1 MWSVIS
7 NMSRIYN
14 DSKVDTK
21 TKVINYFGRS
31 IEIMNFIFFHE
42 HNGEA
47 PTTLNTDASEFEG
60 NGVVNLVYPDNLV
73 NNREEYGNSYTVFFI
88 SIHHDSVLQS
98 GGSITT
104 TEKKYTNAKGS
115 AMKQLASEDGGKV
128 VLQGGAALG
137 VGAAG
142 AALGNKI
149 GNTIGGNLFGGS
161 AWGMAG
167 QAIGAGIGAGGASKF
182 VEDQL
187 VDSTGKSKIEYKQQ
201 KACIVLPTPNIST
214 NYSLSWS
221 ETDNFTLGNLMKIGG
236 NIGNTLNSEN
246 VSGFIDTIKEG
257 VSKNS
262 DIGLALMSKAPMYG
276 DVLSKS
282 MGKTYNPR
290 KEQLFKEVNFRDFN
304 FTYTFAPRSEQ
315 EAKNVMAIINQF
327 KYHAHPDMK
336 DGDFLFI
343 YPSEFDIVHYFDGRP
358 NKLMPRHA
366 TSVLNS
372 VTIDYSPN
380 GNYSVFPNGMP
391 TMIRMTLNFKEL
403 AILTKK
409 DIAAGY

>member
-1 MWSVIS
+1 MF
-7 NMSRIYN
+7 NKNIYGKIMPIFNN
-14 DSKVDTK
+14 D
-21 TKVINYFGRS
+21 I
-31 IEIMNFIFFHE
+31 
-42 HNGEA
+42 EA

-60 NGVVNLVYPDNLV
+60 NGVVNLVYPDDLV

-98 GGSITT
+98 GGSIST

-115 AMKQLASEDGGKV
+115 AIKKLATEQGGQA
-128 VLQGGAALG
+128 VLTGGAALG
-137 VGAAG
+137 MGTAMG
-142 AALGNKI
+142 ALGSKAGSMAGGVFG
-149 GNTIGGNLFGGS
+149 GNAFEMVGKGVGVTIG
-161 AWGMAG
+161 
-167 QAIGAGIGAGGASKF
+167 ASVASDF
-182 VEDQL
+182 VSDQL
-187 VDSTGKSKIEYKQQ
+187 VDSTGKSKVEYKQQ
-201 KACIVLPTPNIST
+201 KACIVLPTPNVST

-221 ETDNFTLGNLMKIGG
+221 ETDNFTLGNLMEIGG

-246 VSGFIDTIKEG
+246 VDGFMNTMGEIVK
-257 VSKNS
+257 KNS

-276 DVLSKS
+276 DVLSKA

>member
-1 MWSVIS
+1 MPIF
-7 NMSRIYN
+7 NN
-14 DSKVDTK
+14 D
-21 TKVINYFGRS
+21 I
-31 IEIMNFIFFHE
+31 
-42 HNGEA
+42 EA
-47 PTTLNTDASEFEG
+47 PTSLNTDASEFEG
-60 NGVVNLVYPDNLV
+60 NGVVNLVYPDDLV

-88 SIHHDSVLQS
+88 SVHHDSVLQS
-98 GGSITT
+98 GGSIST

-115 AMKQLASEDGGKV
+115 AIKKLATEQGGQT
-128 VLQGGAALG
+128 VLTGGAALG
-137 VGAAG
+137 MGTAMG
-142 AALGNKI
+142 ALGSKAGSMAGGVFG
-149 GNTIGGNLFGGS
+149 GNAFGMVGKGVGVTIG
-161 AWGMAG
+161 
-167 QAIGAGIGAGGASKF
+167 ASVASEF
-182 VEDQL
+182 VSDQL
-187 VDSTGKSKIEYKQQ
+187 VDSTGKSKVEYKQQ
-201 KACIVLPTPNIST
+201 KACIVLPTPNVST

-221 ETDNFTLGNLMKIGG
+221 ETDNFTLGNLMEIGG

-246 VSGFIDTIKEG
+246 VDGFMNTMGKIVK
-257 VSKNS
+257 KNS

-276 DVLSKS
+276 DVLSKA

-304 FTYTFAPRSEQ
+304 FTYTFSPRSEQ

>member
-1 MWSVIS
+1 MF
-7 NMSRIYN
+7 NKNIYGKIMPIFNN
-14 DSKVDTK
+14 D
-21 TKVINYFGRS
+21 I
-31 IEIMNFIFFHE
+31 
-42 HNGEA
+42 EA

-60 NGVVNLVYPDNLV
+60 NGVVNLVYPDDLV

-88 SIHHDSVLQS
+88 SVHHDSVLQS
-98 GGSITT
+98 GGSIST

-115 AMKQLASEDGGKV
+115 AIKKLATEQGGQT
-128 VLQGGAALG
+128 VLTGGAALG
-137 VGAAG
+137 MGTAMG
-142 AALGNKI
+142 ALGNKV
-149 GNTIGGNLFGGS
+149 GSMVGGVFGGNAFGMVGK
-161 AWGMAG
+161 GVGFTM
-167 QAIGAGIGAGGASKF
+167 GASVASDF
-182 VEDQL
+182 VSDQL
-187 VDSTGKSKIEYKQQ
+187 VDSTGKSKVEYKQQ
-201 KACIVLPTPNIST
+201 KACIVLPTPNVST

-221 ETDNFTLGNLMKIGG
+221 ETDNFTLGNLMEIGG

-246 VSGFIDTIKEG
+246 VDGFMNTMGEIVK
-257 VSKNS
+257 KNS

-276 DVLSKS
+276 DVLSKA

>member
-1 MWSVIS
+1 MF
-7 NMSRIYN
+7 NKNIYGKIMPIFNN
-14 DSKVDTK
+14 D
-21 TKVINYFGRS
+21 I
-31 IEIMNFIFFHE
+31 
-42 HNGEA
+42 EA
-47 PTTLNTDASEFEG
+47 PTSLNTDASEFEG
-60 NGVVNLVYPDNLV
+60 NGVVNLVYPDDLV

-88 SIHHDSVLQS
+88 SVHHDSVLQS
-98 GGSITT
+98 GGSIST

-115 AMKQLASEDGGKV
+115 AIKKLASEQGGQA
-128 VLQGGAALG
+128 VLTGGAALG
-137 VGAAG
+137 MGTAMG
-142 AALGNKI
+142 ALGSKAGSMAGGVFG
-149 GNTIGGNLFGGS
+149 GNAFGMVGKGVGVTIG
-161 AWGMAG
+161 
-167 QAIGAGIGAGGASKF
+167 ASVASEF
-182 VEDQL
+182 VSDQL
-187 VDSTGKSKIEYKQQ
+187 VDSTGKSKVEYKQQ
-201 KACIVLPTPNIST
+201 KACIVLPTPNVST

-221 ETDNFTLGNLMKIGG
+221 ETDNFTLGNLMEIGG

-246 VSGFIDTIKEG
+246 VDGFMNTMGEIVK
-257 VSKNS
+257 KNS

-276 DVLSKS
+276 DVLSKA

-304 FTYTFAPRSEQ
+304 FTYTFSPRSEQ

>member
-1 MWSVIS
+1 MF
-7 NMSRIYN
+7 NKNIYGKIMPIFNN
-14 DSKVDTK
+14 DID
-21 TKVINYFGRS
+21 
-31 IEIMNFIFFHE
+31 
-42 HNGEA
+42 A

-60 NGVVNLVYPDNLV
+60 NGVVNLVYPDDLV

-88 SIHHDSVLQS
+88 SVHHDSVLQS
-98 GGSITT
+98 GGSIST

-115 AMKQLASEDGGKV
+115 AIKKLATEQGGQA
-128 VLQGGAALG
+128 VLTGGAALG
-137 VGAAG
+137 MGTAMG
-142 AALGNKI
+142 ALGSKAGSMAGGVFG
-149 GNTIGGNLFGGS
+149 GNAFGMVGKGVGVTIG
-161 AWGMAG
+161 
-167 QAIGAGIGAGGASKF
+167 ASVASEF
-182 VEDQL
+182 VSDQL
-187 VDSTGKSKIEYKQQ
+187 VDSTGKSKVEYKQQ
-201 KACIVLPTPNIST
+201 KACIVLPTPNVST

-221 ETDNFTLGNLMKIGG
+221 ETDNFTLGNLMEIGG

-246 VSGFIDTIKEG
+246 VDGFMNTMGEIVK
-257 VSKNS
+257 KNS

-276 DVLSKS
+276 DVLSKA

>member
-1 MWSVIS
+1 MF
-7 NMSRIYN
+7 NKNIYGKIMPIFNN
-14 DSKVDTK
+14 D
-21 TKVINYFGRS
+21 
-31 IEIMNFIFFHE
+31 IES
-42 HNGEA
+42 

-60 NGVVNLVYPDNLV
+60 NGVVNLVYPDDLV

-88 SIHHDSVLQS
+88 SVHHDSVLQS
-98 GGSITT
+98 GGSIST

-115 AMKQLASEDGGKV
+115 AIKKLATEQGGQA
-128 VLQGGAALG
+128 VLTGGAALG
-137 VGAAG
+137 MGTAMG
-142 AALGNKI
+142 ALGSKAGSMAGGVFG
-149 GNTIGGNLFGGS
+149 GNAFEMVGKGVGVTIG
-161 AWGMAG
+161 
-167 QAIGAGIGAGGASKF
+167 ASVASEF
-182 VEDQL
+182 VSDQL
-187 VDSTGKSKIEYKQQ
+187 VDSTGKSKVEYKQQ
-201 KACIVLPTPNIST
+201 KACIVLPTPNVST

-221 ETDNFTLGNLMKIGG
+221 ETDNFTLGNLMEIGG

-246 VSGFIDTIKEG
+246 VDGFMNTMGEIVK
-257 VSKNS
+257 KNS

-276 DVLSKS
+276 DVLSKA

>member
-1 MWSVIS
+1 MF
-7 NMSRIYN
+7 NKNIYGKIMPIFNN
-14 DSKVDTK
+14 D
-21 TKVINYFGRS
+21 I
-31 IEIMNFIFFHE
+31 
-42 HNGEA
+42 EA

-60 NGVVNLVYPDNLV
+60 NGVVNLVYPDDLV

-88 SIHHDSVLQS
+88 SVHHDSVLQS
-98 GGSITT
+98 GGSIST

-115 AMKQLASEDGGKV
+115 AIKKLATEQGGQA
-128 VLQGGAALG
+128 VLTGGAALG
-137 VGAAG
+137 MGTAMG
-142 AALGNKI
+142 ALGSKAVSMAGGVFG
-149 GNTIGGNLFGGS
+149 GNAFGMVGKGVGVTIG
-161 AWGMAG
+161 
-167 QAIGAGIGAGGASKF
+167 ASIASEF
-182 VEDQL
+182 VSDQL
-187 VDSTGKSKIEYKQQ
+187 VDSTGKSKVEYKQQ
-201 KACIVLPTPNIST
+201 KACIVLPTPNVST

-221 ETDNFTLGNLMKIGG
+221 ETDNFTLGNLMEIGG

-246 VSGFIDTIKEG
+246 VDGFMNTMGEIVK
-257 VSKNS
+257 KNS

-276 DVLSKS
+276 DVLSKA

>member
-1 MWSVIS
+1 MF
-7 NMSRIYN
+7 NKNIYGKIMPIFNN
-14 DSKVDTK
+14 D
-21 TKVINYFGRS
+21 I
-31 IEIMNFIFFHE
+31 
-42 HNGEA
+42 EA

-60 NGVVNLVYPDNLV
+60 NGVVNLVYPDDLV

-88 SIHHDSVLQS
+88 SVHHDSVLQS
-98 GGSITT
+98 GESIST

-115 AMKQLASEDGGKV
+115 AIKKLASEQGGQA
-128 VLQGGAALG
+128 VLTGGAALG
-137 VGAAG
+137 MGTAMG
-142 AALGNKI
+142 ALGSKAGSMAGGVFG
-149 GNTIGGNLFGGS
+149 GNAFGMVGKGVGVTIG
-161 AWGMAG
+161 
-167 QAIGAGIGAGGASKF
+167 ASVASEF
-182 VEDQL
+182 VSDQL
-187 VDSTGKSKIEYKQQ
+187 VDSTGKSKVEYKQQ
-201 KACIVLPTPNIST
+201 KACIVLPTPNVST

-221 ETDNFTLGNLMKIGG
+221 ETDNFTLGNLMEIGG

-246 VSGFIDTIKEG
+246 VDGFMNTMGEIVK
-257 VSKNS
+257 KNS

-276 DVLSKS
+276 DVLSKA

-304 FTYTFAPRSEQ
+304 FTYTFSPRSEQ

>member
-1 MWSVIS
+1 MF
-7 NMSRIYN
+7 NKNIYGKIMPIFNN
-14 DSKVDTK
+14 D
-21 TKVINYFGRS
+21 
-31 IEIMNFIFFHE
+31 IES
-42 HNGEA
+42 

-60 NGVVNLVYPDNLV
+60 NGVVNLVYPDDLV

-88 SIHHDSVLQS
+88 SVHHDSVLQG
-98 GGSITT
+98 GGSIST

-115 AMKQLASEDGGKV
+115 AIKKLATEQGGQT
-128 VLQGGAALG
+128 VLTGGAALG
-137 VGAAG
+137 MGTAMGALGSKAGSMVGGVFGGNAFGIVGKEVGFVAG
-142 AALGNKI
+142 A
-149 GNTIGGNLFGGS
+149 S
-161 AWGMAG
+161 V
-167 QAIGAGIGAGGASKF
+167 ASDF
-182 VEDQL
+182 VSNQL

-201 KACIVLPTPNIST
+201 KACIVLPTPNVST

-221 ETDNFTLGNLMKIGG
+221 ETDNFLLGNLMEIGG
-236 NIGNTLNSEN
+236 NIGNILNSKN
-246 VSGFIDTIKEG
+246 VDGFMNTMDEVIK
-257 VSKNS
+257 KNS

-276 DVLSKS
+276 DVLSKA

-304 FTYTFAPRSEQ
+304 FTYTFSPRSEQ

>member
-1 MWSVIS
+1 MPIF
-7 NMSRIYN
+7 NN
-14 DSKVDTK
+14 D
-21 TKVINYFGRS
+21 I
-31 IEIMNFIFFHE
+31 
-42 HNGEA
+42 EA
-47 PTTLNTDASEFEG
+47 PTSLNTDASEFEG
-60 NGVVNLVYPDNLV
+60 NGVVNLVYPDDLV

-88 SIHHDSVLQS
+88 SVHHDSVLQS
-98 GGSITT
+98 GGSIST

-115 AMKQLASEDGGKV
+115 AIKKLASEQGGQA
-128 VLQGGAALG
+128 VLTGGAALG
-137 VGAAG
+137 MGTAMG
-142 AALGNKI
+142 ALGSKVGSMAEGVFG
-149 GNTIGGNLFGGS
+149 GNSFEMVGKGVGVTIGALV
-161 AWGMAG
+161 
-167 QAIGAGIGAGGASKF
+167 ASEF
-182 VEDQL
+182 VSDQL
-187 VDSTGKSKIEYKQQ
+187 VDSTGKSKVEYKQQ
-201 KACIVLPTPNIST
+201 KACIVLPTPNVST

-221 ETDNFTLGNLMKIGG
+221 ETDNFTLGNLMEIGG
-236 NIGNTLNSEN
+236 NISNTLNSEN
-246 VSGFIDTIKEG
+246 VDGFMNTMGEIVK
-257 VSKNS
+257 KNS

-276 DVLSKS
+276 DVLSKA

-304 FTYTFAPRSEQ
+304 FTYTFSPRSEQ

>member
-1 MWSVIS
+1 MF
-7 NMSRIYN
+7 NKNIYGKIMPIFNN
-14 DSKVDTK
+14 D
-21 TKVINYFGRS
+21 I
-31 IEIMNFIFFHE
+31 
-42 HNGEA
+42 EA

-60 NGVVNLVYPDNLV
+60 NGVVNLVYPNDLV

-88 SIHHDSVLQS
+88 SVHHDSVLQS
-98 GGSITT
+98 GGSIST

-115 AMKQLASEDGGKV
+115 AIKKLATEQGGQA
-128 VLQGGAALG
+128 VLTGGAALG
-137 VGAAG
+137 MGTAMG
-142 AALGNKI
+142 ALGNKA
-149 GNTIGGNLFGGS
+149 GNTFGGLLGS
-161 AWGMAG
+161 NAIGMAG
-167 QAIGAGIGAGGASKF
+167 KGVGFAVGASVASEF
-182 VEDQL
+182 VSDQL

-201 KACIVLPTPNIST
+201 KACIVLPTPNVST

-221 ETDNFTLGNLMKIGG
+221 ETDNFLLGNLMEIGG

-246 VSGFIDTIKEG
+246 VDGFMNTMDEVIK
-257 VSKNS
+257 KNS

-276 DVLSKS
+276 DVLSKA

-304 FTYTFAPRSEQ
+304 FTYTFSPRSEQ

>member
-1 MWSVIS
+1 MF
-7 NMSRIYN
+7 NKNIYGKIMPIFNN
-14 DSKVDTK
+14 D
-21 TKVINYFGRS
+21 I
-31 IEIMNFIFFHE
+31 
-42 HNGEA
+42 EA

-60 NGVVNLVYPDNLV
+60 NGVVNLVYPDDLV

-88 SIHHDSVLQS
+88 SVHHDSVLQS
-98 GGSITT
+98 GGSIST

-115 AMKQLASEDGGKV
+115 AIKKLATEQGGQA
-128 VLQGGAALG
+128 VLTGGAALG
-137 VGAAG
+137 MGTAMG
-142 AALGNKI
+142 ALGSKTCSMAGGVFG
-149 GNTIGGNLFGGS
+149 GNAFGMVGKGVGVTIG
-161 AWGMAG
+161 
-167 QAIGAGIGAGGASKF
+167 ASIASEF
-182 VEDQL
+182 VSDQL
-187 VDSTGKSKIEYKQQ
+187 VDSTGKSKVEYKQQ
-201 KACIVLPTPNIST
+201 KACIVLPTPNVST

-221 ETDNFTLGNLMKIGG
+221 ETDNFTLGNLMEIGG

-246 VSGFIDTIKEG
+246 VDGFMNTMDEIVK
-257 VSKNS
+257 KNS

-276 DVLSKS
+276 DVLSKA

-366 TSVLNS
+366 TSILNS

-380 GNYSVFPNGMP
+380 GNYSVFSNGMP

>member
-1 MWSVIS
+1 MF
-7 NMSRIYN
+7 NKNIYGKIMPIFNN
-14 DSKVDTK
+14 D
-21 TKVINYFGRS
+21 I
-31 IEIMNFIFFHE
+31 
-42 HNGEA
+42 EA

-60 NGVVNLVYPDNLV
+60 NGVVNLVYPDDLV

-88 SIHHDSVLQS
+88 SVHHDSVLQS
-98 GGSITT
+98 GGSIST

-115 AMKQLASEDGGKV
+115 AIKKLATEQGGQA
-128 VLQGGAALG
+128 VLTGGAALG
-137 VGAAG
+137 MGTAMG
-142 AALGNKI
+142 ALGSKAGSMAGGVFGGNAFGMVGKGI
-149 GNTIGGNLFGGS
+149 GVTIG
-161 AWGMAG
+161 
-167 QAIGAGIGAGGASKF
+167 ASVASEF
-182 VEDQL
+182 VSDQL
-187 VDSTGKSKIEYKQQ
+187 VDSTGKSKVEYKQQ
-201 KACIVLPTPNIST
+201 KACIVLPTPNVST

-221 ETDNFTLGNLMKIGG
+221 ETDNFTLGNLMEIGG

-246 VSGFIDTIKEG
+246 VDGFMNTMGEIVK
-257 VSKNS
+257 KNS

-276 DVLSKS
+276 DVLSKA

-366 TSVLNS
+366 TSVLSS

>member
-1 MWSVIS
+1 MF
-7 NMSRIYN
+7 NKNIYGKIMPIFNN
-14 DSKVDTK
+14 D
-21 TKVINYFGRS
+21 I
-31 IEIMNFIFFHE
+31 
-42 HNGEA
+42 EA

-60 NGVVNLVYPDNLV
+60 NGVVNLVYPDDLV

-88 SIHHDSVLQS
+88 SVHHDSVLQS
-98 GGSITT
+98 GGSIST

-115 AMKQLASEDGGKV
+115 AIKKLATEQGGQA
-128 VLQGGAALG
+128 VLTGGAALG
-137 VGAAG
+137 MGTAMG
-142 AALGNKI
+142 ALGSKA
-149 GNTIGGNLFGGS
+149 GSMAGGVFGGNAF
-161 AWGMAG
+161 GMAG
-167 QAIGAGIGAGGASKF
+167 KGVGFAVGASVASEF
-182 VEDQL
+182 VSDQL
-187 VDSTGKSKIEYKQQ
+187 VDSTGKSKVEYKQQ
-201 KACIVLPTPNIST
+201 KACIVLPTPNVST

-221 ETDNFTLGNLMKIGG
+221 ETDNFTLGNLMEIGG

-246 VSGFIDTIKEG
+246 VDGFMNTMGEIVK
-257 VSKNS
+257 KNS

-276 DVLSKS
+276 DVLSKA

-366 TSVLNS
+366 TSILNS

-380 GNYSVFPNGMP
+380 GNYSVFSNGMP

>member
-1 MWSVIS
+1 MF
-7 NMSRIYN
+7 NKNIYGKIMPIFNN
-14 DSKVDTK
+14 D
-21 TKVINYFGRS
+21 I
-31 IEIMNFIFFHE
+31 
-42 HNGEA
+42 EA

-60 NGVVNLVYPDNLV
+60 NGVVNLVYPDDLV

-88 SIHHDSVLQS
+88 SVHHDSVLQS
-98 GGSITT
+98 GGSIST

-115 AMKQLASEDGGKV
+115 AIKKLATEQGGQT
-128 VLQGGAALG
+128 VLTGGAALG
-137 VGAAG
+137 MGTAMG
-142 AALGNKI
+142 ALGSKAGSMAGGVFG
-149 GNTIGGNLFGGS
+149 GNAFGMVGKGVGVTIG
-161 AWGMAG
+161 
-167 QAIGAGIGAGGASKF
+167 ASVASEF
-182 VEDQL
+182 VSDQL
-187 VDSTGKSKIEYKQQ
+187 VDSTGKSKVEYKQQ
-201 KACIVLPTPNIST
+201 KACIVLPTPNVST

-221 ETDNFTLGNLMKIGG
+221 ETDNFTLGNLMEIGG

-246 VSGFIDTIKEG
+246 VDGFMNTMGEIVK
-257 VSKNS
+257 KNS

-276 DVLSKS
+276 DVLSKA

-304 FTYTFAPRSEQ
+304 FTYTFSPRSEQ

>member
-1 MWSVIS
+1 MF
-7 NMSRIYN
+7 NKNIYGKIMPIFNN
-14 DSKVDTK
+14 D
-21 TKVINYFGRS
+21 I
-31 IEIMNFIFFHE
+31 
-42 HNGEA
+42 EA

-60 NGVVNLVYPDNLV
+60 NGVVNLVYPDDLV

-88 SIHHDSVLQS
+88 SVHHDSVLQS
-98 GGSITT
+98 GGSIST

-115 AMKQLASEDGGKV
+115 AIKKLATEQGGQT
-128 VLQGGAALG
+128 VLTGGAALG
-137 VGAAG
+137 MGTAMG
-142 AALGNKI
+142 ALGSKA
-149 GNTIGGNLFGGS
+149 GSMAGGVFGGNAF
-161 AWGMAG
+161 GMAG
-167 QAIGAGIGAGGASKF
+167 KGVGFAVGASVASEF
-182 VEDQL
+182 VSDQL
-187 VDSTGKSKIEYKQQ
+187 VDSTGKSKVEYKQQ
-201 KACIVLPTPNIST
+201 KACIVLPTPNVST

-221 ETDNFTLGNLMKIGG
+221 ETDNFTLGNLMEIGG

-246 VSGFIDTIKEG
+246 VDGFMNTMGEIVK
-257 VSKNS
+257 KNS

-276 DVLSKS
+276 DVLSKA

>member
-1 MWSVIS
+1 MPIF
-7 NMSRIYN
+7 NN
-14 DSKVDTK
+14 D
-21 TKVINYFGRS
+21 I
-31 IEIMNFIFFHE
+31 
-42 HNGEA
+42 EA

-60 NGVVNLVYPDNLV
+60 NGVVNLVYPNDLV

-88 SIHHDSVLQS
+88 SVHHDSVLQS
-98 GGSITT
+98 GGSIST

-115 AMKQLASEDGGKV
+115 AIKKLATEQGGQA
-128 VLQGGAALG
+128 VLTGGAALG
-137 VGAAG
+137 MGTAMG
-142 AALGNKI
+142 ALGNKA
-149 GNTIGGNLFGGS
+149 GSMVGGVFGGNAFGMVGK
-161 AWGMAG
+161 GVGFTM
-167 QAIGAGIGAGGASKF
+167 GASVASDF
-182 VEDQL
+182 VSDQL
-187 VDSTGKSKIEYKQQ
+187 VDSTGKSKVEYKQQ
-201 KACIVLPTPNIST
+201 KACIVLPTPNVST

-221 ETDNFTLGNLMKIGG
+221 ETDNFTLGNLMEIGG

-246 VSGFIDTIKEG
+246 VDGFMNTMDEVIK
-257 VSKNS
+257 KNS

-276 DVLSKS
+276 DVLSKA

-304 FTYTFAPRSEQ
+304 FTYTFSPRSEQ

>member
-1 MWSVIS
+1 MF
-7 NMSRIYN
+7 NKNIYGKIMPIFNN
-14 DSKVDTK
+14 D
-21 TKVINYFGRS
+21 I
-31 IEIMNFIFFHE
+31 
-42 HNGEA
+42 EA

-60 NGVVNLVYPDNLV
+60 NGVVNLVYPDDLV

-98 GGSITT
+98 GGSIST

-115 AMKQLASEDGGKV
+115 AIKKLATEQGGQA
-128 VLQGGAALG
+128 VLTGGAALG
-137 VGAAG
+137 MGTAMG
-142 AALGNKI
+142 ALGSKAGSMAGGVFG
-149 GNTIGGNLFGGS
+149 GNAFGMVGKGVGVTIG
-161 AWGMAG
+161 
-167 QAIGAGIGAGGASKF
+167 ASVASDF
-182 VEDQL
+182 VSDQL
-187 VDSTGKSKIEYKQQ
+187 VDSTGKSKVEYKQQ
-201 KACIVLPTPNIST
+201 KACIVLPTPNVST

-221 ETDNFTLGNLMKIGG
+221 ETDNFTLGNLMEIGG

-246 VSGFIDTIKEG
+246 VDGFMNTMGEIVK
-257 VSKNS
+257 KNS

-276 DVLSKS
+276 DVLSKA

>member
-1 MWSVIS
+1 MF
-7 NMSRIYN
+7 NKNIYGKIMPIFNN
-14 DSKVDTK
+14 D
-21 TKVINYFGRS
+21 I
-31 IEIMNFIFFHE
+31 
-42 HNGEA
+42 EA

-60 NGVVNLVYPDNLV
+60 NGVVNLVYPDDLV

-88 SIHHDSVLQS
+88 SVHHDSVLQS
-98 GGSITT
+98 GGSIST

-115 AMKQLASEDGGKV
+115 AIKKLATEQGGQT
-128 VLQGGAALG
+128 VLTGGAALG
-137 VGAAG
+137 MGTAMG
-142 AALGNKI
+142 ALGSKAGSMAGGVFG
-149 GNTIGGNLFGGS
+149 GNAFGMVGKGVGVTIG
-161 AWGMAG
+161 
-167 QAIGAGIGAGGASKF
+167 ASVASEF
-182 VEDQL
+182 VSDQL
-187 VDSTGKSKIEYKQQ
+187 VDSTGKSKVEYKQQ
-201 KACIVLPTPNIST
+201 KACIVLPTPNVST

-221 ETDNFTLGNLMKIGG
+221 ETDNFTLGNLMEIGG

-246 VSGFIDTIKEG
+246 VDGFMNTMGEIVK
-257 VSKNS
+257 KNS

-276 DVLSKS
+276 DVLSKA

-358 NKLMPRHA
+358 NKLMPRHT

>member
-1 MWSVIS
+1 MF
-7 NMSRIYN
+7 NKNIYGKIMPIFNN
-14 DSKVDTK
+14 D
-21 TKVINYFGRS
+21 I
-31 IEIMNFIFFHE
+31 
-42 HNGEA
+42 EA
-47 PTTLNTDASEFEG
+47 PTALNTDASEFEG
-60 NGVVNLVYPDNLV
+60 NGVANLVYPDDLV
-73 NNREEYGNSYTVFFI
+73 NNREQYGNSYTVFFI
-88 SIHHDSVLQS
+88 SVHHDSVLQN
-98 GGSITT
+98 GGSISTV
-104 TEKKYTNAKGS
+104 EKKYTNAKGS
-115 AMKQLASEDGGKV
+115 ALKKLASETGGQTI
-128 VLQGGAALG
+128 LTGGAALG
-137 VGAAG
+137 MGTAMGAIG
-142 AALGNKI
+142 SKF
-149 GNTIGGNLFGGS
+149 GNTIGGLTGGD
-161 AWGMAG
+161 ALGMVG
-167 QAIGAGIGAGGASKF
+167 KGIGFGAGAVTASNF
-182 VEDQL
+182 VSDQL
-187 VDSTGKSKIEYKQQ
+187 VDSTGKSKVEYKQQ
-201 KACIVLPTPNIST
+201 KACIVLPTPNVST

-221 ETDNFTLGNLMKIGG
+221 ETDNFTFGNLMEIGG
-236 NIGNTLNSEN
+236 NIGNTLSSEN
-246 VSGFIDTIKEG
+246 VDGFINTLSDVIE
-257 VSKNS
+257 KNS
-262 DIGLALMSKAPMYG
+262 DVGLALMSKAPMYG
-276 DVLSKS
+276 DVLSKA

-290 KEQLFKEVNFRDFN
+290 KEQLFKEVNLRDFN
-304 FTYTFAPRSEQ
+304 FTYTFSPRSEQ

>member
-1 MWSVIS
+1 MF
-7 NMSRIYN
+7 NKNIYGKIMPIFNN
-14 DSKVDTK
+14 D
-21 TKVINYFGRS
+21 I
-31 IEIMNFIFFHE
+31 
-42 HNGEA
+42 EA

-60 NGVVNLVYPDNLV
+60 NGVVNLVYPDDLV

-88 SIHHDSVLQS
+88 SVHHDSVLQS
-98 GGSITT
+98 GGSIST

-115 AMKQLASEDGGKV
+115 AIKKLATEQGGQT
-128 VLQGGAALG
+128 VLTGGAALG
-137 VGAAG
+137 MGTAMGALCSKAGSMAEGVFGGNAFGMVGKG
-142 AALGNKI
+142 VRV
-149 GNTIGGNLFGGS
+149 TIG
-161 AWGMAG
+161 
-167 QAIGAGIGAGGASKF
+167 ASVASDF
-182 VEDQL
+182 VSNQL
-187 VDSTGKSKIEYKQQ
+187 VDSTGKSKVEYKQQ
-201 KACIVLPTPNIST
+201 KACIVLPTPNVST

-221 ETDNFTLGNLMKIGG
+221 ETDNFTLGNLMEIGG
-236 NIGNTLNSEN
+236 NIGNTLNSKN
-246 VSGFIDTIKEG
+246 VDGFMNTMGKIVK
-257 VSKNS
+257 KNS

-276 DVLSKS
+276 DVLSKA

>member
-1 MWSVIS
+1 MF
-7 NMSRIYN
+7 NKNIYGKIMPIFNN
-14 DSKVDTK
+14 D
-21 TKVINYFGRS
+21 I
-31 IEIMNFIFFHE
+31 
-42 HNGEA
+42 EA

-60 NGVVNLVYPDNLV
+60 NGVVNLVYPDDLV

-98 GGSITT
+98 GGSIST

-115 AMKQLASEDGGKV
+115 AIKKLATEQGGQT
-128 VLQGGAALG
+128 VLTGGAALG
-137 VGAAG
+137 MGTAMG
-142 AALGNKI
+142 ALGSKAGSMAGGVFG
-149 GNTIGGNLFGGS
+149 GNAFGMVGKGVGVTIG
-161 AWGMAG
+161 
-167 QAIGAGIGAGGASKF
+167 ASIASEF
-182 VEDQL
+182 VSDQL
-187 VDSTGKSKIEYKQQ
+187 VDSTGKSKVEYKQQ
-201 KACIVLPTPNIST
+201 KACIVLPTPNVST

-221 ETDNFTLGNLMKIGG
+221 ETDNFTLGNLMEIGG

-246 VSGFIDTIKEG
+246 VDGFMNTMGEIVK
-257 VSKNS
+257 KNS

-276 DVLSKS
+276 DVLSKA

>member
-1 MWSVIS
+1 MF
-7 NMSRIYN
+7 NKNIYGKIMPIFNN
-14 DSKVDTK
+14 D
-21 TKVINYFGRS
+21 I
-31 IEIMNFIFFHE
+31 
-42 HNGEA
+42 EA
-47 PTTLNTDASEFEG
+47 PTSLNTDASEFEG
-60 NGVVNLVYPDNLV
+60 NGVVNLVYPDDLV

-88 SIHHDSVLQS
+88 SVHHDSVLQS
-98 GGSITT
+98 GGSIST

-115 AMKQLASEDGGKV
+115 AIKKLASEQGGQA
-128 VLQGGAALG
+128 VLTGGAALG
-137 VGAAG
+137 MGTAMG
-142 AALGNKI
+142 ALGSKAGSMAGGVFG
-149 GNTIGGNLFGGS
+149 GNAFGMVGKGVGVTIG
-161 AWGMAG
+161 
-167 QAIGAGIGAGGASKF
+167 ASVASEF
-182 VEDQL
+182 VSDQL
-187 VDSTGKSKIEYKQQ
+187 VDSTGKSKVEYKQQ
-201 KACIVLPTPNIST
+201 KACIVLPTPNVST

-221 ETDNFTLGNLMKIGG
+221 ETDNFTLGNLMEIGG

-246 VSGFIDTIKEG
+246 VDGFMNTMGEIVK
-257 VSKNS
+257 KNS

-276 DVLSKS
+276 DVLSKA

>member
-1 MWSVIS
+1 MF
-7 NMSRIYN
+7 NKNIYGKIMPIFNN
-14 DSKVDTK
+14 D
-21 TKVINYFGRS
+21 I
-31 IEIMNFIFFHE
+31 
-42 HNGEA
+42 EA

-60 NGVVNLVYPDNLV
+60 NGVVNLVYPDDLV

-88 SIHHDSVLQS
+88 SVHHDSVLQS
-98 GGSITT
+98 GGSIST

-115 AMKQLASEDGGKV
+115 AIKKLATEQGGQTI
-128 VLQGGAALG
+128 LTGGAALG
-137 VGAAG
+137 MGTAMG
-142 AALGNKI
+142 ALGSKA
-149 GNTIGGNLFGGS
+149 GSMAGGVFGGN
-161 AWGMAG
+161 AIGMAG
-167 QAIGAGIGAGGASKF
+167 KGVGFAVGASVASEF
-182 VEDQL
+182 VSDQL
-187 VDSTGKSKIEYKQQ
+187 VDSTGKSKVEYKQQ
-201 KACIVLPTPNIST
+201 KACIVLPTPNVST

-221 ETDNFTLGNLMKIGG
+221 ETDNFTLGNLMEIGG

-246 VSGFIDTIKEG
+246 VDGFMNTMGEIVK
-257 VSKNS
+257 KNS

-276 DVLSKS
+276 DVLSKA

-391 TMIRMTLNFKEL
+391 TMIRMSLNFKEL

>member
-1 MWSVIS
+1 MF
-7 NMSRIYN
+7 NKNIYGKIMPIFNN
-14 DSKVDTK
+14 D
-21 TKVINYFGRS
+21 I
-31 IEIMNFIFFHE
+31 
-42 HNGEA
+42 EA

-60 NGVVNLVYPDNLV
+60 NGVVNLVYPDDLV

-88 SIHHDSVLQS
+88 SVHHDSVLQS
-98 GGSITT
+98 GGSIST

-115 AMKQLASEDGGKV
+115 AIKKLASEQGGQA
-128 VLQGGAALG
+128 VLTGGAALG
-137 VGAAG
+137 MGTAMG
-142 AALGNKI
+142 ALGSKAGSMAGGVFG
-149 GNTIGGNLFGGS
+149 GNAFEMVGKGVGVTIG
-161 AWGMAG
+161 
-167 QAIGAGIGAGGASKF
+167 ASVASEF
-182 VEDQL
+182 VSDQL
-187 VDSTGKSKIEYKQQ
+187 VDSTGKSKVEYKQQ
-201 KACIVLPTPNIST
+201 KACIVLPTPNVST

-221 ETDNFTLGNLMKIGG
+221 ETDNFTLGNLMEIGG

-246 VSGFIDTIKEG
+246 VDGFMNTMGEIVK
-257 VSKNS
+257 KNS

-276 DVLSKS
+276 DVLSKA

>member
-1 MWSVIS
+1 MF
-7 NMSRIYN
+7 NKNIYGKIMPIFNN
-14 DSKVDTK
+14 DID
-21 TKVINYFGRS
+21 
-31 IEIMNFIFFHE
+31 
-42 HNGEA
+42 A

-60 NGVVNLVYPDNLV
+60 NGVVNLVYPDDLV

-88 SIHHDSVLQS
+88 SVHHDSVLQS
-98 GGSITT
+98 GGSIST

-115 AMKQLASEDGGKV
+115 AIKKLASEQGGQT
-128 VLQGGAALG
+128 VLTGGAALG
-137 VGAAG
+137 MGTAMG
-142 AALGNKI
+142 ALGNKAGSMAGGVFG
-149 GNTIGGNLFGGS
+149 GNAFGMVGKGVGVTIG
-161 AWGMAG
+161 
-167 QAIGAGIGAGGASKF
+167 ASVASEF
-182 VEDQL
+182 VSDQL
-187 VDSTGKSKIEYKQQ
+187 VDSTGKSKVEYKQQ
-201 KACIVLPTPNIST
+201 KACIVLPTPNVST

-221 ETDNFTLGNLMKIGG
+221 ETDNFTLGNLMEIGG

-246 VSGFIDTIKEG
+246 VDGFMNTMGEIVK
-257 VSKNS
+257 KNS

-276 DVLSKS
+276 DVLSKA

-366 TSVLNS
+366 TSILNS

>member
-1 MWSVIS
+1 MF
-7 NMSRIYN
+7 NKNIYGKIMPIFNN
-14 DSKVDTK
+14 D
-21 TKVINYFGRS
+21 I
-31 IEIMNFIFFHE
+31 
-42 HNGEA
+42 EA

-60 NGVVNLVYPDNLV
+60 NGVVNLVYPDDLV

-98 GGSITT
+98 GGSIST

-115 AMKQLASEDGGKV
+115 AIKKLATEQGGQA
-128 VLQGGAALG
+128 VLTGGAALG
-137 VGAAG
+137 MGTAMG
-142 AALGNKI
+142 ALGSKAGSMAGGVFG
-149 GNTIGGNLFGGS
+149 GNAFGMVGKGVGVTIG
-161 AWGMAG
+161 
-167 QAIGAGIGAGGASKF
+167 ASIASEF
-182 VEDQL
+182 VSDQL
-187 VDSTGKSKIEYKQQ
+187 VDSTGKSKVEYKQQ
-201 KACIVLPTPNIST
+201 KACIVLPTPNVST

-221 ETDNFTLGNLMKIGG
+221 ETDNFTLGNLMEIGG

-246 VSGFIDTIKEG
+246 VDGFMNTMGEIVK
-257 VSKNS
+257 KNS

-276 DVLSKS
+276 DVLSKA

>member
-1 MWSVIS
+1 MF
-7 NMSRIYN
+7 NKNIYGKIMPIFNN
-14 DSKVDTK
+14 D
-21 TKVINYFGRS
+21 I
-31 IEIMNFIFFHE
+31 
-42 HNGEA
+42 EA

-60 NGVVNLVYPDNLV
+60 NGVVNLVYPDDLV

-88 SIHHDSVLQS
+88 SVHHDSVLQS
-98 GGSITT
+98 GGSIST

-115 AMKQLASEDGGKV
+115 AIKKLATEQGGQT
-128 VLQGGAALG
+128 VLTGGAALG
-137 VGAAG
+137 MGTAMG
-142 AALGNKI
+142 ALGSKAGSMAGGVFG
-149 GNTIGGNLFGGS
+149 GNAFGMVGKGVGVTIG
-161 AWGMAG
+161 
-167 QAIGAGIGAGGASKF
+167 ASVASEF
-182 VEDQL
+182 VSDQL
-187 VDSTGKSKIEYKQQ
+187 VDSTGKSKVEYKQQ
-201 KACIVLPTPNIST
+201 KACIVLPTPNVST

-221 ETDNFTLGNLMKIGG
+221 ETDNFTLGNLMEIGG

-246 VSGFIDTIKEG
+246 VDGFMNTMGEIVK
-257 VSKNS
+257 KNS

-276 DVLSKS
+276 DVLSKA

>member
-1 MWSVIS
+1 MF
-7 NMSRIYN
+7 NKNIYGKIMPIFNN
-14 DSKVDTK
+14 D
-21 TKVINYFGRS
+21 I
-31 IEIMNFIFFHE
+31 
-42 HNGEA
+42 EA
-47 PTTLNTDASEFEG
+47 PTSLNTDASEFEG
-60 NGVVNLVYPDNLV
+60 NGVVNLVYPDDLV

-88 SIHHDSVLQS
+88 SVHHDSVLQS
-98 GGSITT
+98 GGSIST

-115 AMKQLASEDGGKV
+115 AIKKLATEQGGQT
-128 VLQGGAALG
+128 VLTGGAALG
-137 VGAAG
+137 MGTAMG
-142 AALGNKI
+142 ALGSKAGSMAGGVFG
-149 GNTIGGNLFGGS
+149 GNVFGMVGKGVGVTIG
-161 AWGMAG
+161 
-167 QAIGAGIGAGGASKF
+167 ASVASEF
-182 VEDQL
+182 VSDQL
-187 VDSTGKSKIEYKQQ
+187 VDSTGKSKVEYKQQ
-201 KACIVLPTPNIST
+201 KACIVLPTPNVST

-221 ETDNFTLGNLMKIGG
+221 ETDNFTLGNLMEIGG

-246 VSGFIDTIKEG
+246 VDGFMNTMGEIVK
-257 VSKNS
+257 KNS

-276 DVLSKS
+276 DVLSKA

>member
-1 MWSVIS
+1 MFIK
-7 NMSRIYN
+7 NIY
-14 DSKVDTK
+14 
-21 TKVINYFGRS
+21 G
-31 IEIMNFIFFHE
+31 EIMPIF
-42 HNGEA
+42 NNVIEA

-88 SIHHDSVLQS
+88 SIHHDSVLQN

-115 AMKQLASEDGGKV
+115 AMKQLS
-128 VLQGGAALG
+128 GGAVLG
-137 VGAAG
+137 VGATVDT
-142 AALGNKI
+142 LGNKI
-149 GNTIGGNLFGGS
+149 GTTFGGNLFGGS
-161 AWGMAG
+161 SWGMAV
-167 QAIGAGIGAGGASKF
+167 QDIGTWIGAGGASKF
-182 VEDQL
+182 VKDQL
-187 VDSTGKSKIEYKQQ
+187 VDSTGKSKVEYKQQ

-221 ETDNFTLGNLMKIGG
+221 ETDNFTLGNLMEIGG

-246 VSGFIDTIKEG
+246 VSGFVDTIKEG
-257 VSKNS
+257 FSKNS
-262 DIGLALMSKAPMYG
+262 DIGLALMSKAPIYG

-282 MGKTYNPR
+282 IGKTYNPR

>member
-1 MWSVIS
+1 MF
-7 NMSRIYN
+7 NKNIYGKIMPIFNN
-14 DSKVDTK
+14 D
-21 TKVINYFGRS
+21 I
-31 IEIMNFIFFHE
+31 
-42 HNGEA
+42 EA

-60 NGVVNLVYPDNLV
+60 NGVVNLVYPDDLV

-98 GGSITT
+98 GGSIST

-115 AMKQLASEDGGKV
+115 AIKKLATEQGGQA
-128 VLQGGAALG
+128 VLTGGAALG
-137 VGAAG
+137 MGTAMG
-142 AALGNKI
+142 ALGSKA
-149 GNTIGGNLFGGS
+149 GSMARGVFGGNAFGMVGK
-161 AWGMAG
+161 GVGVTM
-167 QAIGAGIGAGGASKF
+167 GASVASDF
-182 VEDQL
+182 VSDQL
-187 VDSTGKSKIEYKQQ
+187 VDSTGKSKVEYKQQ
-201 KACIVLPTPNIST
+201 KACIVLPTPNVST

-221 ETDNFTLGNLMKIGG
+221 ETDNFTLGNLMEIGG

-246 VSGFIDTIKEG
+246 IDGFMNTMGEIVK
-257 VSKNS
+257 KNS

-276 DVLSKS
+276 DVLSKA

-391 TMIRMTLNFKEL
+391 TMIRMSLNFKEL

>member
-1 MWSVIS
+1 MF
-7 NMSRIYN
+7 NKNIYGKIMPIFNN
-14 DSKVDTK
+14 D
-21 TKVINYFGRS
+21 I
-31 IEIMNFIFFHE
+31 
-42 HNGEA
+42 EA

-60 NGVVNLVYPDNLV
+60 NGVVNLVYPDDLV

-88 SIHHDSVLQS
+88 SVHHDSVLQS
-98 GGSITT
+98 GGSIST

-115 AMKQLASEDGGKV
+115 AIKKLATEQGGQA
-128 VLQGGAALG
+128 VLTGGAALG
-137 VGAAG
+137 MGTAMG
-142 AALGNKI
+142 ALGSKAGSMAGGVFG
-149 GNTIGGNLFGGS
+149 GNAFGMVGKGVGVTIG
-161 AWGMAG
+161 
-167 QAIGAGIGAGGASKF
+167 ASVASEF
-182 VEDQL
+182 VSDQL
-187 VDSTGKSKIEYKQQ
+187 VDSTGKSKVEYKQQ
-201 KACIVLPTPNIST
+201 KACIVLPTPNVST

-221 ETDNFTLGNLMKIGG
+221 ETDNFTLGNLMEIGG

-246 VSGFIDTIKEG
+246 VDGFMNTMGEIVK
-257 VSKNS
+257 KNS

-276 DVLSKS
+276 DVLSKA

-391 TMIRMTLNFKEL
+391 TMIRMSLNFKEL

>member
-1 MWSVIS
+1 MFIK
-7 NMSRIYN
+7 NIY
-14 DSKVDTK
+14 
-21 TKVINYFGRS
+21 G
-31 IEIMNFIFFHE
+31 EIMPIF
-42 HNGEA
+42 NNDIEA

>member
-1 MWSVIS
+1 MF
-7 NMSRIYN
+7 NKNIYGKIMPIFNN
-14 DSKVDTK
+14 D
-21 TKVINYFGRS
+21 I
-31 IEIMNFIFFHE
+31 
-42 HNGEA
+42 EA

-60 NGVVNLVYPDNLV
+60 NGVVNLVYPDDLV

-88 SIHHDSVLQS
+88 SVHHDSVLQS
-98 GGSITT
+98 GGSIST

-115 AMKQLASEDGGKV
+115 AIKKLATEQGGQT
-128 VLQGGAALG
+128 VLTGGAALG
-137 VGAAG
+137 MGTAMG
-142 AALGNKI
+142 ALGSKAGSMAGGVFG
-149 GNTIGGNLFGGS
+149 GNAFGMVGKGVGVTIG
-161 AWGMAG
+161 
-167 QAIGAGIGAGGASKF
+167 ASVASDF
-182 VEDQL
+182 VSDQL
-187 VDSTGKSKIEYKQQ
+187 VDSTGKSKVEYKQQ
-201 KACIVLPTPNIST
+201 KACIVLPTPNVST

-221 ETDNFTLGNLMKIGG
+221 ETDNFTLGNLMEIGG

-246 VSGFIDTIKEG
+246 VDGFMNTMGEIVK
-257 VSKNS
+257 KNS

-276 DVLSKS
+276 DVLSKA

>member
-1 MWSVIS
+1 MF
-7 NMSRIYN
+7 NKNIYGKIMPIFNN
-14 DSKVDTK
+14 D
-21 TKVINYFGRS
+21 I
-31 IEIMNFIFFHE
+31 
-42 HNGEA
+42 EA

-60 NGVVNLVYPDNLV
+60 NGVVNLVYPDDLV

-88 SIHHDSVLQS
+88 SVHHDSVLQS
-98 GGSITT
+98 GGSIST

-115 AMKQLASEDGGKV
+115 AIKKLATEQGGQA
-128 VLQGGAALG
+128 VLTGGAALG
-137 VGAAG
+137 MGTAMG
-142 AALGNKI
+142 ALGSKAGSMAGGVFG
-149 GNTIGGNLFGGS
+149 GNAFGMVGKGVGVTIG
-161 AWGMAG
+161 
-167 QAIGAGIGAGGASKF
+167 ASVASEF
-182 VEDQL
+182 VSDQL
-187 VDSTGKSKIEYKQQ
+187 VDSTGKSKVEYKQQ
-201 KACIVLPTPNIST
+201 KACIVLPTPNVST

-221 ETDNFTLGNLMKIGG
+221 ETDNFTLGNLMEIGG

-246 VSGFIDTIKEG
+246 VDGFMNTMGEIVK
-257 VSKNS
+257 KNS

-276 DVLSKS
+276 DVLSKA

>member
-1 MWSVIS
+1 MF
-7 NMSRIYN
+7 NKNIYGKIMPIFNN
-14 DSKVDTK
+14 D
-21 TKVINYFGRS
+21 I
-31 IEIMNFIFFHE
+31 
-42 HNGEA
+42 EA

-60 NGVVNLVYPDNLV
+60 NGVVNLVYPDDLV

-88 SIHHDSVLQS
+88 SVHHDSVLQS
-98 GGSITT
+98 GGSIST

-115 AMKQLASEDGGKV
+115 AIKKLATEQGGQA
-128 VLQGGAALG
+128 VLTGGAALG
-137 VGAAG
+137 MGTAMG
-142 AALGNKI
+142 ALGSKVGSMAGGVFG
-149 GNTIGGNLFGGS
+149 GNAFGMVGKGVGVTIG
-161 AWGMAG
+161 
-167 QAIGAGIGAGGASKF
+167 ASIASEF
-182 VEDQL
+182 VSDQL
-187 VDSTGKSKIEYKQQ
+187 VDSTGKSKVEYKQQ
-201 KACIVLPTPNIST
+201 KACIVLPTPNVST

-221 ETDNFTLGNLMKIGG
+221 ETDNFTLGNLMEIGG

-246 VSGFIDTIKEG
+246 VDGFMNTMGEIVK
-257 VSKNS
+257 KNS

-276 DVLSKS
+276 DVLSKA

-304 FTYTFAPRSEQ
+304 FTYIFAPRSEQ

-380 GNYSVFPNGMP
+380 GNYSVFSNGMP

>member
-1 MWSVIS
+1 M
-7 NMSRIYN
+7 
-14 DSKVDTK
+14 
-21 TKVINYFGRS
+21 
-31 IEIMNFIFFHE
+31 
-42 HNGEA
+42 
-47 PTTLNTDASEFEG
+47 
-60 NGVVNLVYPDNLV
+60 

-88 SIHHDSVLQS
+88 SVHHDSVLQS
-98 GGSITT
+98 GGSIST

-115 AMKQLASEDGGKV
+115 AIKKLATEQGGQT
-128 VLQGGAALG
+128 VLTGGAALG
-137 VGAAG
+137 MGTAMG
-142 AALGNKI
+142 ALGSKAGSMAGGVFG
-149 GNTIGGNLFGGS
+149 GNAFGMVGKGVGVTIG
-161 AWGMAG
+161 
-167 QAIGAGIGAGGASKF
+167 ASIASEF
-182 VEDQL
+182 VSDQL
-187 VDSTGKSKIEYKQQ
+187 VDSTGKSKVEYKQQ
-201 KACIVLPTPNIST
+201 KACIVLPTPNVST

-221 ETDNFTLGNLMKIGG
+221 ETDNFTLGNLMEIGG

-246 VSGFIDTIKEG
+246 VDGFMNAMGEIVK
-257 VSKNS
+257 KNS

-276 DVLSKS
+276 DVLSKA

>member
-1 MWSVIS
+1 MF
-7 NMSRIYN
+7 NKNIYGKIMPIFNN
-14 DSKVDTK
+14 D
-21 TKVINYFGRS
+21 I
-31 IEIMNFIFFHE
+31 
-42 HNGEA
+42 EA

-60 NGVVNLVYPDNLV
+60 NGVVNLVYPNDLV

-88 SIHHDSVLQS
+88 SVHHDSVLQS
-98 GGSITT
+98 GGSIGT

-115 AMKQLASEDGGKV
+115 AIKKLASKQGGQA
-128 VLQGGAALG
+128 VLTGGAALG
-137 VGAAG
+137 MGTAMG
-142 AALGNKI
+142 ALGNKA
-149 GNTIGGNLFGGS
+149 GNTFGGLLGGN
-161 AWGMAG
+161 AIGMAG
-167 QAIGAGIGAGGASKF
+167 KGVGFTAGASVASDF
-182 VEDQL
+182 VSDQL

-201 KACIVLPTPNIST
+201 KACIVLPTPNVST

-221 ETDNFTLGNLMKIGG
+221 ETDNFLLGNLMEIGG

-246 VSGFIDTIKEG
+246 IDGFMKTMDEVIK
-257 VSKNS
+257 KNS

-276 DVLSKS
+276 DVLSKA

-304 FTYTFAPRSEQ
+304 FTYTFSPRSEQ

-372 VTIDYSPN
+372 VTIDYSPT

>member
-1 MWSVIS
+1 MF
-7 NMSRIYN
+7 NKNIYGKIMPIFNN
-14 DSKVDTK
+14 D
-21 TKVINYFGRS
+21 I
-31 IEIMNFIFFHE
+31 
-42 HNGEA
+42 EA
-47 PTTLNTDASEFEG
+47 PTSLNTDASEFEG
-60 NGVVNLVYPDNLV
+60 NGVVNLVYPDDLV

-88 SIHHDSVLQS
+88 SVHHDSVLQS
-98 GGSITT
+98 GGSIST

-115 AMKQLASEDGGKV
+115 AIKKLATEQGGQT
-128 VLQGGAALG
+128 VLTGGAALG
-137 VGAAG
+137 MGTAMG
-142 AALGNKI
+142 ALGSKAGSMAGGVFG
-149 GNTIGGNLFGGS
+149 GNAFGMVGKGVGVTIG
-161 AWGMAG
+161 
-167 QAIGAGIGAGGASKF
+167 ASVASEF
-182 VEDQL
+182 VSDQL
-187 VDSTGKSKIEYKQQ
+187 VDSTGKSKVEYKQQ
-201 KACIVLPTPNIST
+201 KACIVLPTPNVST

-221 ETDNFTLGNLMKIGG
+221 ETDNFTLGNLMEIGG

-246 VSGFIDTIKEG
+246 VDGFMNTMGEIVK
-257 VSKNS
+257 KNS

-276 DVLSKS
+276 DVLSKA